1 MPHDPILSLP
11 TLGVSPRGGLR
22 SPEPPHGDEV
32 CQLHRHR
39 EGGCGHS
46 VSVMYGILP
55 TTDSGRALEDQL
67 RDRDQGEVGDG
78 VRHLQQEDDP

>member
-39 EGGCGHS
+39 EGGCRHC
-46 VSVMYGILP
+46 VSVMYSMLRL
-55 TTDSGRALEDQL
+55 DRGRALEDKL